1 MQHLS
6 LLGAQRR
13 SLEDAFFLKED
24 EKLLQEMRTIKKMA
38 ETRESLAAVTGIRDE
53 QVLQKLLKLDIHAET
68 AVSFAL
74 VPLVEVAW
82 ADGDIDEKERRAVL
96 EGAGGFGFVKGNVDY
111 ALLER
116 WLGHRPGPELLK
128 TWVHFMQGLC
138 GQLTDAERLALKDD
152 LLSRARRVAEAA
164 GSFLGLTDPV
174 SPQEKK
180 MLAQLAVAF
189 DQHA

>member
-1 MQHLS
+1 
-6 LLGAQRR
+6 
-13 SLEDAFFLKED
+13 
-24 EKLLQEMRTIKKMA
+24 
-38 ETRESLAAVTGIRDE
+38 
-53 QVLQKLLKLDIHAET
+53 
-68 AVSFAL
+68 
-74 VPLVEVAW
+74 VEVAW

-116 WLGHRPGPELLK
+116 WLGHRPGPALLK

-189 DQHA
+189 DQQA